1 MKYSSKMQVINAL
14 RSQLSSNK
22 SQIEKGISRIYE
34 YQTISEQSARD
45 VKLNNGVGF
54 TPADAYILSS
64 FAQQIN
70 KGRHLSEKQM
80 NIAKRLMPK
89 YAGQLIEQSINK
101 GLIQK
106 TKEGYVFS
114 GAKKIEPKK
123 EETTWTET
131 DERRWIEYKN
141 EFARR
146 EAEQEAEAFRAKM
159 EYENFLNRR

>member
-14 RSQLSSNK
+14 RSQLSLNK
-22 SQIEKGISRIYE
+22 GQIERGISRIYE

-45 VKLNNGVGF
+45 VKLNNGVDF
-54 TPADAYILSS
+54 TPADAYTLSS

-106 TKEGYVFS
+106 TKEGYVFPELKRLNLKRKRQPGLKPMKDVGS
-114 GAKKIEPKK
+114 NIKTNLLVVKLN
-123 EETTWTET
+123 
-131 DERRWIEYKN
+131 RRLKLL
-141 EFARR
+141 
-146 EAEQEAEAFRAKM
+146 EQKM

>member
-1 MKYSSKMQVINAL
+1 
-14 RSQLSSNK
+14 
-22 SQIEKGISRIYE
+22 
-34 YQTISEQSARD
+34 
-45 VKLNNGVGF
+45 
-54 TPADAYILSS
+54 
-64 FAQQIN
+64 
-70 KGRHLSEKQM
+70 M

-114 GAKKIEPKK
+114 GAKKVEPKK
-123 EETTWTET
+123 EETAWTEA

-159 EYENFLNRR
+159 EYENFLNNR